1 MREQMEDRDR
11 DREADLLEDLS
22 SALQEYHQAEHRAAT
37 ILAQDGTSAQL
48 LWDHLTQIR
57 SQLSHITQA
66 LQRTAPNADGPLDLS
81 VKKDPSTAA
90 LTRDSTAQ
98 SLIGETLKEDMSSES
113 EEEEE
118 RDGDDGEEEVE
129 DGGREMK
136 EKRKRSLDLLI
147 KLNQTGIAMVK
158 GEGMWG
164 ERTTKCEAD
173 SSVLLCPKHTHTHT
187 SNTHTP
193 PASHPHSPLT
203 AADT

>member
-1 MREQMEDRDR
+1 MEERDRDR
-11 DREADLLEDLS
+11 DREAILLEDLS

-48 LWDHLTQIR
+48 LWDHLSQIR

-66 LQRTAPNADGPLDLS
+66 LQRTAPNAEGPLDLS
-81 VKKDPSTAA
+81 VKKDPGVTQ
-90 LTRDSTAQ
+90 LTRDSMAQ
-98 SLIGETLKEDMSSES
+98 SLMGEMLREELSSGS

-118 RDGDDGEEEVE
+118 RERDEGEEEVE
-129 DGGREMK
+129 DGGRELK

-147 KLNQTGIAMVK
+147 KLNQSGISMVK
-158 GEGMWG
+158 GGEGVWPG
-164 ERTTKCEAD
+164 RATKCEAD
-173 SSVLLCPKHTHTHT
+173 SSVLLCPKHTHTHA

-203 AADT
+203 TADT